1 MSKDFF
7 KKVHVYIIAIFSIM
21 FWGMSYIWANQ
32 LLELG
37 IPVEFFIP
45 IRCLIAG
52 LILLAVNLIMRI
64 PIKVHKEDGV
74 MLFLLAMCEPFIY
87 FFCETY
93 GIKLTGSPTLSALI
107 IASTPIVAALA
118 GRIFFKEKMTLLNVV
133 GILICVGGLTM
144 VSGGKGTVGTYFIFG
159 IVVLLIAVFAE
170 VGHASCTKAL
180 SERHY
185 PPTVI
190 VMYQFLIGTA
200 YFIPLFLTRGVE
212 KFDAALY
219 LSWDCFRPILFLS
232 VLCSSLCFSLW
243 VFAIKKLGVSG
254 SSVFLAMIPVATAL
268 WGILLGDEKLKLL
281 QWIGLAVSIGG
292 LLLAQKK
299 PAEKESQPALEEE
312 APSA

>member
-1 MSKDFF
+1 MSREIF

-52 LILLAVNLIMRI
+52 LILLAVNLIMKI

-118 GRIFFKEKMTLLNVV
+118 GRIFFKEKMSLFNVI
-133 GILICVGGLTM
+133 GILVCVGGLTM
-144 VSGGKGTVGTYFIFG
+144 VSGGAGEVGTYFIFG
-159 IVVLLIAVFAE
+159 IVVLLI
-170 VGHASCTKAL
+170 L
-180 SERHY
+180 
-185 PPTVI
+185 
-190 VMYQFLIGTA
+190 
-200 YFIPLFLTRGVE
+200 LTSMV
-212 KFDAALY
+212 AAL
-219 LSWDCFRPILFLS
+219 R
-232 VLCSSLCFSLW
+232 
-243 VFAIKKLGVSG
+243 
-254 SSVFLAMIPVATAL
+254 VASTH
-268 WGILLGDEKLKLL
+268 
-281 QWIGLAVSIGG
+281 
-292 LLLAQKK
+292 
-299 PAEKESQPALEEE
+299 
-312 APSA
+312 SATKV

>member
-1 MSKDFF
+1 MAKEWNPG
-7 KKVHVYIIAIFSIM
+7 KTVVYFIAIVSIM
-21 FWGMSYIWANQ
+21 FWGMSYVWANE
-32 LLELG
+32 LIELG

-52 LILLAVNLIMRI
+52 IILLIINLAYKVPLRI
-64 PIKVHKEDGV
+64 HKEDGV

-118 GRIFFKEKMTLLNVV
+118 GRIFFKEKMGIINII

-144 VSGGKGTVGTYFIFG
+144 VSGGKGQVGTYFIFG

-185 PPTVI
+185 APTVI

-212 KFDAALY
+212 NFDPALY
-219 LSWDCFRPILFLS
+219 LSWECFRPILFLS

-243 VFAIKKLGVSG
+243 VFAIKRLGVSG
-254 SSVFLAMIPVATAL
+254 SSVFLAMIPVATAI
-268 WGILLGDEKLKLL
+268 WGVLLGDEKLKWV
-281 QWIGLAVSIGG
+281 QWVGLAVSIGG

-299 PAEKESQPALEEE
+299 PAEKQPASDQ
-312 APSA
+312 PQ

>member
-1 MSKDFF
+1 MSKEVF
-7 KKVHVYIIAIFSIM
+7 KTIHVYIIAIFSIL

-52 LILLAVNLIMRI
+52 LILLAVNLIMKI

-118 GRIFFKEKMTLLNVV
+118 GRIFFKEKMSLFNVI
-133 GILICVGGLTM
+133 GILVCVGGLTM
-144 VSGGKGTVGTYFIFG
+144 VSGGAGEVGTYFIFG

-180 SERHY
+180 SERQYH
-185 PPTVI
+185 PTVI

-212 KFDAALY
+212 NYDPSLY
-219 LSWDCFRPILFLS
+219 LSWDCFRPILFLA

-268 WGILLGDEKLKLL
+268 WGIILGDEKLRPV
-281 QWIGLAVSIGG
+281 QWIGLAVSILG
-292 LLLAQKK
+292 LLAAQKK
-299 PAEKESQPALEEE
+299 PAEKAQPAIDEELP
-312 APSA
+312 PSA

>member
-1 MSKDFF
+1 MP
-7 KKVHVYIIAIFSIM
+7 VVYIIAIVSIM
-21 FWGMSYIWANQ
+21 FWGMSYIWANE
-32 LLELG
+32 LIDLG
-37 IPVEFFIP
+37 IPVEYFIP

-52 LILLAVNLIMRI
+52 LILLIINLAYRVPLRI
-64 PIKVHKEDGV
+64 RKEDGV

-93 GIKLTGSPTLSALI
+93 GIKLTESPTLSALI

-118 GRIFFKEKMTLLNVV
+118 GRVFFKEKMGLINII
-133 GILICVGGLTM
+133 GILVCVGGLTM
-144 VSGGKGTVGTYFIFG
+144 VGGGKGKVGTYFIFG

-212 KFDAALY
+212 SFDPALY
-219 LSWDCFRPILFLS
+219 LSWKCFRPILFLS

-243 VFAIKKLGVSG
+243 VFAIKRMGVSG
-254 SSVFLAMIPVATAL
+254 SSVFLAMIPVATAI
-268 WGILLGDEKLKLL
+268 WGIILGDNEHLHLL

-299 PAEKESQPALEEE
+299 PAEKKPAIDEEST
-312 APSA
+312 PSA

>member
-1 MSKDFF
+1 MA
-7 KKVHVYIIAIFSIM
+7 VVYIIAIVSIM

-32 LLELG
+32 LIELG
-37 IPVEFFIP
+37 IPVEYFIP

-52 LILLAVNLIMRI
+52 LILLAINLIMKI

-118 GRIFFKEKMTLLNVV
+118 GRLFFKEKMSLVNII
-133 GILICVGGLTM
+133 GILVCVGGLTM
-144 VSGGKGTVGTYFIFG
+144 VSGGKGEVGTYFVFG

-170 VGHASCTKAL
+170 VGHASCTKKL

-212 KFDAALY
+212 NFDASLY
-219 LSWDCFRPILFLS
+219 LSWDFFRPLLFLA

-254 SSVFLAMIPVATAL
+254 SSVFLAMIPVATAI
-268 WGILLGDEKLKLL
+268 WGILLGDERLKLL

-299 PAEKESQPALEEE
+299 PAEKQPASDQ
-312 APSA
+312 PQ

>member
-1 MSKDFF
+1 MA
-7 KKVHVYIIAIFSIM
+7 VVYIIAIVSIM

-32 LLELG
+32 LIELG
-37 IPVEFFIP
+37 IPVEYFIP

-52 LILLAVNLIMRI
+52 LILLGVNLIMKI

-118 GRIFFKEKMTLLNVV
+118 GRLFFKEKMSLVNII
-133 GILICVGGLTM
+133 GILVCVGGLTM
-144 VSGGKGTVGTYFIFG
+144 VSGGKGDVGTYFVFG

-170 VGHASCTKAL
+170 VGHASCTKKL

-212 KFDAALY
+212 NFDASLY
-219 LSWDCFRPILFLS
+219 LSWDFFRPLLFLA

-243 VFAIKKLGVSG
+243 VFAIKRLGVSG
-254 SSVFLAMIPVATAL
+254 SSVFLAMIPVATAI

-281 QWIGLAVSIGG
+281 QWVGLAVSIGG

-299 PAEKESQPALEEE
+299 PAEKQPA
-312 APSA
+312 SSD